1 MKKMFIGLAA
11 LILVASPSSARFRR
25 TQSAETEADRPHVHH
40 GCSPGLGHTAGT
52 NYVPG
57 VISNHEG
64 APIVIT
70 VSGDCSVT
78 GPGIY
83 GYPADAYVVTF
94 GNGPST
100 CTIKASQAAGG
111 GYSAGSAQQ
120 RAPSTEVAGRT
131 SGLREGALRVR
142 WLFLSTPRRD
152 IACRTTSP
160 RGTTS
165 SPFDSLLLHGLG
177 KVLEDYPTRGRP
189 RPSRTRGSR
198 PRSRCTGSCRCR
210 STSLEPVSTIQRAR
224 ARTTAR
230 PISVRSTTR

>member
-11 LILVASPSSARFRR
+11 LILGCVTLVGTASASDAVPPKPTVLTFTTA
-25 TQSAETEADRPHVHH
+25 A
-40 GCSPGLGHTAGT
+40 PGLGHTAGT

-120 RAPSTEVAGRT
+120 RAYV
-131 SGLREGALRVR
+131 
-142 WLFLSTPRRD
+142 
-152 IACRTTSP
+152 
-160 RGTTS
+160 
-165 SPFDSLLLHGLG
+165 
-177 KVLEDYPTRGRP
+177 Y
-189 RPSRTRGSR
+189 
-198 PRSRCTGSCRCR
+198 
-210 STSLEPVSTIQRAR
+210 
-224 ARTTAR
+224 
-230 PISVRSTTR
+230 